1 MNYGEAFT
9 RYGAA
14 LRNPQWSVCAENAK
28 GELFVSLWHHHF
40 RKAVGNTIRCVGK
53 ASRWSGPG
61 NAEFRESMNKAFET
75 NQVIRAVIART
86 DNPNAVER
94 GEGASKLKNTFS
106 IKEDWFGK
114 VVVWDGDTYEIEFE
128 RRN

>member
-1 MNYGEAFT
+1 
-9 RYGAA
+9 
-14 LRNPQWSVCAENAK
+14 
-28 GELFVSLWHHHF
+28 
-40 RKAVGNTIRCVGK
+40 
-53 ASRWSGPG
+53 
-61 NAEFRESMNKAFET
+61 MNKAFET